1 MISLKSKKI
10 LAVLAVLMVL
20 VTQCWIAYPV
30 VRHPKLHYWA
40 FLNFWS
46 ETPEHTPQMFCDSF
60 QKAVKQVDAE
70 LVRDSNFFI
79 DLCGLSQKLMGKRS
93 FGPFWRLKNDHLAI
107 KTTEFPYLERAKS
120 DVLQLRD
127 FLREREIPLL
137 YVQTPRE
144 IHPLETELPDGAHDF
159 AHQSTDTFL
168 KFLHENQIDCIDCRE
183 ILRDDP
189 ERHYELFFKSDHH
202 WRPEYAFLAFQKTA
216 EKLRSDFGFKIEPSL
231 LDPQNYERR
240 TAPLL
245 CGVYVG
251 QGNNSERKQ
260 AGRFFAKADSFILFE
275 PRFQTDSEFEV
286 SALQIYKSGNWTE
299 TWGQSGVYAFQTMKN
314 HRVDEK
320 RIFLIKDSFGIPFFD
335 FLSLAC
341 HEVIGVDPRN
351 NHESLKKLIL
361 ENRPDLVILLFSD
374 PSGICLTLD

>member
-1 MISLKSKKI
+1 MISLKSKNF
-10 LAVLAVLMVL
+10 LAVLAVLMVF

-46 ETPEHTPQMFCDSF
+46 ESPEHTPQAFCDSF
-60 QKAVKQVDAE
+60 RKAVKQVDAE
-70 LVRDSNFFI
+70 RVRDSNFFI

-93 FGPFWRLKNDHLAI
+93 FGAFWRLKNDHLAI
-107 KTTEFPYLERAKS
+107 KTPEFPSLDRSET

-127 FLREREIPLL
+127 FLHEQEIPLL

-144 IHPLETELPDGAHDF
+144 IHPLEAELPDGAHDF
-159 AHQSTDTFL
+159 ANQSTDAFL
-168 KFLHENQIDCIDCRE
+168 KFLHENRINCIDCRE
-183 ILRDDP
+183 ILHDEP

-216 EKLRSDFGFKIEPSL
+216 EKLQSDCGFKIDPAV

-260 AGRFFAKADSFILFE
+260 TGRFFSKTDSFILFE
-275 PRFQTDSEFEV
+275 PRFQTDSEFDV
-286 SALQIYKSGNWTE
+286 PALNIHKSGNWTE

-314 HRVDEK
+314 HRVAEK

-335 FLSLAC
+335 YLSLAC
-341 HEVIGVDPRN
+341 HEVIAVDPRN
-351 NHESLKKLIL
+351 NRESLKKLIQ
-361 ENRPDLVILLFSD
+361 ENRPDLVIVIFSG
-374 PSGICLTLD
+374 PREISLTPD